1 MGDPK
6 DVGVVLPAD
15 VQQTDGS
22 GFVWTFLD
30 EASDPGLVYPGAEI
44 VAGDPIEPFLAR
56 VVEIVERPGRPA
68 IVHLDV
74 IGVP

>member
-15 VQQTDGS
+15 VQQIDGS

-30 EASDPGLVYPGAEI
+30 EVSDPGLVYPGAEI

>member
-15 VQQTDGS
+15 VQQIDGS

-30 EASDPGLVYPGAEI
+30 EASVPAFCTRARRSLPATRSSRSSPESSRSSSGQDGL
-44 VAGDPIEPFLAR
+44 R
-56 VVEIVERPGRPA
+56 SSTST
-68 IVHLDV
+68 
-74 IGVP
+74 